1 MIILFF
7 LKNICCCYS
16 YVIVYIMYL
25 VFFLVFDKDVFAEIV
40 MIYLELYKELVKVI
54 CFLKEVC
61 YRNMRFELRYIFYEN
76 LRVLEI

>member
-1 MIILFF
+1 
-7 LKNICCCYS
+7 
-16 YVIVYIMYL
+16 MYF
-25 VFFLVFDKDVFAEIV
+25 VFFLVFDKDVFVETV

-61 YRNMRFELRYIFYEN
+61 YRNMRYIFYEN

>member
-1 MIILFF
+1 
-7 LKNICCCYS
+7 
-16 YVIVYIMYL
+16 MYL

-54 CFLKEVC
+54 EIYF
-61 YRNMRFELRYIFYEN
+61 FYEN